1 MQKSGVSPKLWSSGR
16 SRDVVIVLMV
26 GIYRIWN
33 VINGR
38 VYIGKSKDILHRWDG
53 HVSNLMLGTH
63 PNVHLR
69 EEWKEFGSGCFVF
82 ELLEECSVQEL
93 RQKEFEWHH
102 VFRSYSP
109 EFGYNTLTAFDGFNN
124 HHSDVAKMKISN
136 GLRGRVV
143 SDEVRARMSESARR
157 SRTPEVRERLRMAAI
172 EQHKRMSDEER
183 VAINKK
189 ISDANSG
196 RVVSAEA
203 RAKISDGVRRW
214 WATRPGRSGV
224 VQARQSGL
232 SAEEGRRLGIE
243 KMRATYARMTPE
255 EKREKF
261 GRGSVWVR
269 EDSCIICG
277 KTFTAHKGR
286 NGRWQERCEDCKGKW
301 RVRHDED

>member
-1 MQKSGVSPKLWSSGR
+1 MQKSGASPKLWSSGR

-102 VFRSYSP
+102 VFRSYLP

-136 GLRGRVV
+136 GLR
-143 SDEVRARMSESARR
+143 
-157 SRTPEVRERLRMAAI
+157 
-172 EQHKRMSDEER
+172 
-183 VAINKK
+183 
-189 ISDANSG
+189 G